1 MAVGI
6 VGWGSGF
13 GGVLMDGVPTG
24 WDGGT
29 SVGLWVLGVAGW
41 LVASGRLGVGVSAA
55 TGGIVGSSR

>member
-6 VGWGSGF
+6 VGLGGSGF

-29 SVGLWVLGVAGW
+29 SVGL
-41 LVASGRLGVGVSAA
+41 
-55 TGGIVGSSR
+55 